1 MPDGGADLEA
11 RALAMYRAVDYST
24 ALHLYEQAFAAY
36 RQTGDALAAARV
48 GRALCWLHSN
58 VHGGWAV
65 ANGWT
70 GRALA
75 MLEGAGD
82 DSAEH
87 GWTLVMQAPSEVDPA
102 RQQEALREA
111 LALGRRHGD
120 TDLECEAQGWLGLSL
135 VADGR
140 LDEGLALFDGAMA
153 MVCAGEVV
161 DVYVVEGTFCG
172 MFLACE
178 LAHDV
183 VRAEQWLRVA
193 ADVVNRP
200 HMAGVSAFCRS
211 HYGGILTAAGRWDEA
226 EAALAGAAEL
236 FEGTYPGMRSAALVR
251 LADLRVRQGRFEEA
265 VELLEGL
272 DHHPDAARPLAAVH
286 LARGRTELARDLLE
300 RTLTQRGALAP
311 PAGPIL
317 SLLVDVHL
325 AEGAVDEAGRA
336 AERLAA
342 LAAGQR
348 SDYLRAA
355 AALARGKVCVAS
367 GSADSV
373 ACLQQALSLFG
384 QAQLPVELAQAR
396 LELARAAAIERPEV
410 AVAQATAALHA
421 FEQLEAARDADAA
434 AALLRDLGGPP
445 RTGPRRRM
453 PLTKREAQ
461 VLELLGRGLS
471 NPEIGDRLYIS
482 RKTVEHHVGHVL
494 AKLGLRSRAEAA
506 AYSARAG
513 RVKPGVE

>member
-11 RALAMYRAVDYST
+11 GGLASYRSVDYSG
-24 ALHLYEQAFAAY
+24 ALHLYERAFAAY
-36 RQTGDALAAARV
+36 RQEGDVLAAARV
-48 GRALCWLHSN
+48 GRALWWLHGN
-58 VHGGWAV
+58 LHGAWAV
-65 ANGWT
+65 ANGWI

-75 MLEGAGD
+75 MLEGAEP
-82 DSAEH
+82 DSAVH
-87 GWTLVMQAPSEVDPA
+87 GWALVMQAPSEVDPA
-102 RQQEALREA
+102 PQQEALREA

-135 VADGR
+135 VADGHV
-140 LDEGLALFDGAMA
+140 DEGLARFDEAMA
-153 MVCAGEVV
+153 TVCAGEVG
-161 DVYVVEGTFCG
+161 DLYVIEGTFCG

-183 VRAEQWLRVA
+183 VRAEQWLTVA

-200 HMAGVSAFCRS
+200 HMAGVSGFCRA

-236 FEGTYPGMRSAALVR
+236 LQGSYTGMRSAALVR
-251 LADLRVRQGRFEEA
+251 LADLRTRQGRFEEA
-265 VELLEGL
+265 LELLKGL
-272 DHHPDAARPLAAVH
+272 DHHPDAARPLAAIH
-286 LARGRTELARDLLE
+286 LARGSPALARDLLE

-311 PAGPIL
+311 PRGPLL

-325 AEGAVDEAGRA
+325 AAGSTAEAAKA
-336 AERLAA
+336 AQRLAA
-342 LAAGQR
+342 LAEGQR
-348 SDYLRAA
+348 SDYLRAV
-355 AALARGKVCVAS
+355 AALARGKVCLAS
-367 GSADSV
+367 GSADST

-384 QAQLPVELAQAR
+384 HAQLPVELAQAR
-396 LELARAAAIERPEV
+396 LELARAAAIERPAV
-410 AVAQATAALHA
+410 AVAQATAALDA
-421 FEQLEAARDADAA
+421 FERLQAAADADAA
-434 AALLRDLGGPP
+434 AALLRDLGRPP
-445 RTGPRRRM
+445 RTGPRRRA

-494 AKLGLRSRAEAA
+494 SKLGLRSRAEAA
-506 AYSARAG
+506 AYAARAG
-513 RVKPGVE
+513 AVKPAAE